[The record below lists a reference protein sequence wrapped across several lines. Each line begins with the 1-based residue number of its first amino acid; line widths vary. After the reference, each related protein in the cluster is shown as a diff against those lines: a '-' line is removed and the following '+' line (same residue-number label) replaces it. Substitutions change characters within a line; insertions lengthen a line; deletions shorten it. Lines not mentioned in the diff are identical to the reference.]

1 MMAAKVVFTIL
12 QENHEGPI
20 GDDWRYWVEAKVF
33 NQGLKG
39 EGKIVVKKHS
49 LPTGTTQVPPGPPE
63 PLELPAGECGQ
74 KVKVKLTLEAT
85 EVDLFRNDVG
95 ITDIDTY
102 LDCPGPG
109 QEPLVR
115 DGQISVGVIE
125 SPGITGETSIV
136 TLQIRLVLSCD

>member
-1 MMAAKVVFTIL
+1 MAAKVTFSIL

-39 EGKIVVKKHS
+39 EGKISVEKHS
-49 LPTGTTQVPPGPPE
+49 LPTGTTQEPPGPPE
-63 PLELPAGECGQ
+63 PLELPAGECGE
-74 KVKVKLTLEAT
+74 KVKIKLTFEAT

-95 ITDIDTY
+95 ITDIDVA

-109 QEPLVR
+109 AAALVHEH
-115 DGQISVGVIE
+115 DISVGVIE

-136 TLQIRLVLSCD
+136 TLKIRLVLACD

>member
-1 MMAAKVVFTIL
+1 MAAKVTFTIL
-12 QENHEGPI
+12 KEGHEGPI

-39 EGKIVVKKHS
+39 EGKVEVKKHS
-49 LPTGTTQVPPGPPE
+49 LPTGTTQVPPGPPA

-74 KVKVKLTLEAT
+74 RVKVKLTLEAT

-102 LDCPGPG
+102 LECPGPG
-109 QEPLVR
+109 QPPLVH
-115 DGQISVGVIE
+115 DGKISVGVIE
-125 SPGITGETSIV
+125 SPGITGETSII
-136 TLQIRLVLSCD
+136 TLQVRLVLSCD

>member
-1 MMAAKVVFTIL
+1 MGAKVVFSIL
-12 QENHEGPI
+12 EENHEGPI

-39 EGKIVVKKHS
+39 QGKITIKKHS

-63 PLELPAGECGQ
+63 PLELPAGEYGE

-95 ITDIDTY
+95 IVDVDTY
-102 LDCPGPG
+102 LVCPKPG
-109 QEPLVR
+109 EEPLVR
-115 DGQISVGVIE
+115 DGQISVGVVE
-125 SPGITGETSIV
+125 SPGITGETSII
-136 TLQIRLVLSCD
+136 TLKVRLVLSCD

>member
-12 QENHEGPI
+12 QESHEGPI

-39 EGKIVVKKHS
+39 EGKVTVKKHS
-49 LPTGTTQVPPGPPE
+49 LPTGTTQEPPGPPA

-74 KVKVKLTLEAT
+74 RVKVKLTLEAT

-109 QEPLVR
+109 QPPLVR
-115 DGQISVGVIE
+115 DGEISVGVIE
-125 SPGITGETSIV
+125 SPGITGETSII
-136 TLQIRLVLSCD
+136 TLQVRLVLSCD